1 MLKKNENQEQDT
13 PVSSVEN
20 AENGQENDLIHQDIQ
35 RLKYATSRPKLN
47 GNVQFMLK
55 MVRKYWQKFCL
66 NSQNVQE
73 HPEIGEILRLLVKKN
88 RVVLI
93 GIKFYGG
100 EELNQNR
107 YQPSKKIVKKFE
119 MPRKEN

>member
-55 MVRKYWQKFCL
+55 MVRKYW
-66 NSQNVQE
+66 
-73 HPEIGEILRLLVKKN
+73 
-88 RVVLI
+88 
-93 GIKFYGG
+93 
-100 EELNQNR
+100 
-107 YQPSKKIVKKFE
+107 
-119 MPRKEN
+119 